1 MGTVHG
7 IETDST
13 DNENDDTDVLS
24 SAIIQD
30 TLGVVVFSAD
40 QVSDCVV
47 GMLNMVNQLQ
57 LTMTRM
63 FGPSI
68 MERGGVM
75 NHVLMKKKIR
85 VFFLIFAQ
93 S

>member
-47 GMLNMVNQLQ
+47 GMLNMVD
-57 LTMTRM
+57 
-63 FGPSI
+63 
-68 MERGGVM
+68 
-75 NHVLMKKKIR
+75 
-85 VFFLIFAQ
+85 
-93 S
+93 